1 MPWVRWCPVR
11 RADDAESSLVG
22 GVAAMSLIVG
32 LTGGVA
38 SGKSHV
44 LHLFQSLGAPVIEA
58 DDVGRAVVAPGQA
71 ALAEIAAAFGEHL
84 LQADGSLDRRA
95 LRRIVFTDAAALQQL
110 EAITH
115 PHIRARLSQWL
126 LAQTAPYCILSAA
139 ILLER
144 GLATLTQRVL
154 VVDAP
159 EHDQMARVMRRD
171 QIDDTLARQM
181 LQRQMSRAER
191 LTAADDVIEN
201 PDPPQDLMPQVLAL
215 HTRYSR

>member
-1 MPWVRWCPVR
+1 MPLAPSCRVRQ
-11 RADDAESSLVG
+11 ADDRGSPV
-22 GVAAMSLIVG
+22 SLIVG

-44 LHLFQSLGAPVIEA
+44 LHLFQSLGVPGIDA
-58 DDVGRAVVAPGQA
+58 DDAGRAVVAPGEP
-71 ALAEIAAAFGEHL
+71 ALAEIANTFGGHL

-95 LRRIVFTDAAALQQL
+95 LRSIVFADAAALQQL

-115 PHIRARLSQWL
+115 PHIRARLGQWL
-126 LAQTAPYCILSAA
+126 SAQTAPYCILSAA

-144 GLATLTQRVL
+144 GLVSLTQRVL

-159 EHDQMARVMRRD
+159 ERDQISRVMRRD
-171 QIDDTLARQM
+171 QIDETLARHM

-191 LTAADDVIEN
+191 LAAAHDVIEN
-201 PDPPQDLMPQVLAL
+201 PDPPEDLMPQVLAL
-215 HTRYSR
+215 HARYQS